1 MSRKFRRTGRR
12 MDHVFMRVVQLAMVI
27 LFFVACGYTV
37 ATYAPTKAALVA
49 AEEERDAAEA
59 AVKGMIVAKYEPG
72 RSVGDIKVYHT
83 WQRGY
88 TYKVGAFGRHHD
100 VNDDKEVVWGI
111 SHYINTISAVN
122 KVDSK
127 HGEGFACICA
137 VLLTSCLLW
146 VAFKIFP

>member
-1 MSRKFRRTGRR
+1 MSRNRRTGR
-12 MDHVFMRVVQLAMVI
+12 MDRIFRKIVQLAMVI

-72 RSVGDIKVYHT
+72 LVVSDIKVYHT

-88 TYKVGAFGRHHD
+88 TYKVGTFGRHHD
-100 VNDDKEVVWGI
+100 VNDDKEVVSGI
-111 SHYINTISAVN
+111 CNYIHAINAYD
-122 KVDSK
+122 KADDA
-127 HGEGFACICA
+127 HGEGFGCICV
-137 VLLTSCLLW
+137 VLLLSSLFW
-146 VAFKIFP
+146 GMFKFFL

>member
-1 MSRKFRRTGRR
+1 MSRIFGRIER
-12 MDHVFMRVVQLAMVI
+12 IIIRVAQVALVIVFLVS
-27 LFFVACGYTV
+27 CGYTV

-72 RSVGDIKVYHT
+72 RSVSDIKVYHT
-83 WQRGY
+83 WQSGY

-122 KVDSK
+122 EADSK
-127 HGEGFACICA
+127 HGEGFACICCA
-137 VLLTSCLLW
+137 LLASSLMW

>member
-1 MSRKFRRTGRR
+1 MSRIFGRIER
-12 MDHVFMRVVQLAMVI
+12 IIIRVAQVALAIVFLVS
-27 LFFVACGYTV
+27 CGYTV

-72 RSVGDIKVYHT
+72 RSVSDIKVYHT
-83 WQRGY
+83 WQSGY

-122 KVDSK
+122 EADSK
-127 HGEGFACICA
+127 HGEGFACICCA
-137 VLLTSCLLW
+137 LLASSLMW

>member
-12 MDHVFMRVVQLAMVI
+12 MDHIFMRAVQLAMVI

-59 AVKGMIVAKYEPG
+59 AVKGMVVAKYEPG
-72 RSVGDIKVYHT
+72 RSISDIKVYHT

-100 VNDDKEVVWGI
+100 INDDKEVVSGI
-111 SHYINTISAVN
+111 CNYIHAISAVN
-122 KVDSK
+122 KADNE

-137 VLLTSCLLW
+137 VLLVSSLSW